1 MGFVSEFKEFISKG
15 NVMDLAVGV
24 IIGASF
30 GKIVAS
36 LTDDIL
42 MPILGLLTGGV
53 DFKNW
58 FVSLDGKSYP
68 TIEAAKTAGAAT
80 LNYGNLINAIFYFI
94 IIAFAI
100 FWLVKVA
107 NRFKK
112 PTEVVVTD
120 PAPTKDQVLLM
131 EIRDSLRS
139 RV

>member
-15 NVMDLAVGV
+15 NVLDLAVGV

-30 GKIVAS
+30 GKIVGS

-42 MPILGLLTGGV
+42 MPILGLITGGV

-58 FVSLDGKSYP
+58 FISLDGKSYP
-68 TIEAAKTAGAAT
+68 TIEAAKAAGAAT

-94 IIAFAI
+94 IIAFAV
-100 FWLVKVA
+100 FWLVKLA

-112 PTEVVVTD
+112 PAPVIVAD
-120 PAPTKDQVLLM
+120 PGPTKDQMLLM
-131 EIRDSLRS
+131 EIRDSLRN
-139 RV
+139 RG